1 MKRSPRSA
9 CMLLAPICDPAMTG
23 VCPAQPCPT
32 WKRKRV
38 SWYDRT

>member
-23 VCPAQPCPT
+23 VCLVPAVPHLEAGEL
-32 WKRKRV
+32 V
-38 SWYDRT
+38 